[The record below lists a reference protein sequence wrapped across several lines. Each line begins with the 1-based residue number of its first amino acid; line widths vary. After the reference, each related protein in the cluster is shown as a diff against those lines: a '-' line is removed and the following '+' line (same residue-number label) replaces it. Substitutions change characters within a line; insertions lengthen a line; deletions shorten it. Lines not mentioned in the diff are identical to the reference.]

1 MNYRFLFLFQL
12 FFLLCNFSLGNEII
26 NIKLGTDISYTI
38 DDKNTEIQIYKI
50 RTNYKTISVKIYSIT
65 NIKTIQITDIK
76 ETNDILLCNETSNFC
91 QSTI

>member
-12 FFLLCNFSLGNEII
+12 FFLLCNFFLWNEII

>member
-12 FFLLCNFSLGNEII
+12 FFLLCNYSLGNEII
-26 NIKLGTDISYTI
+26 NIKLGTDLSYTI
-38 DDKNTEIQIYKI
+38 DDKISDIQIYKI
-50 RTNYKTISVKIYSIT
+50 GTNYKTISIKLYSIS

>member
-1 MNYRFLFLFQL
+1 MNFRFLFLFHL

-26 NIKLGTDISYTI
+26 NIKLGTDLSYTI
-38 DDKNTEIQIYKI
+38 DGKNSDIQIYKI
-50 RTNYKTISVKIYSIT
+50 GTNYKTISVKIYSIT
-65 NIKTIQITDIK
+65 NIKIIQITDVK

>member
-1 MNYRFLFLFQL
+1 MNFRFLFLFHL

-26 NIKLGTDISYTI
+26 NIKLGTDLSYTI
-38 DDKNTEIQIYKI
+38 DDKNSDIQNYKI
-50 RTNYKTISVKIYSIT
+50 GTNYKTISVKIYSIT
-65 NIKTIQITDIK
+65 NIKIIQITDVK

>member
-1 MNYRFLFLFQL
+1 MNFRFLFLFHL

-38 DDKNTEIQIYKI
+38 DDKNTDIQIYKI

>member
-1 MNYRFLFLFQL
+1 MNFRFLFLFHL

-26 NIKLGTDISYTI
+26 NIKLGTDLSYTI
-38 DDKNTEIQIYKI
+38 DDKNSDIQIYKI
-50 RTNYKTISVKIYSIT
+50 GTNYKTISVKIYSIT
-65 NIKTIQITDIK
+65 NTKIIQITDVK

>member
-1 MNYRFLFLFQL
+1 MNFRFLFLFHL

-26 NIKLGTDISYTI
+26 NIKLGTDLSYTI
-38 DDKNTEIQIYKI
+38 DDKISDIQIYKI
-50 RTNYKTISVKIYSIT
+50 GTNYKTISVKIYSIT
-65 NIKTIQITDIK
+65 NIKIIQITDVK

>member
-1 MNYRFLFLFQL
+1 MNFRFLFLFHL

-26 NIKLGTDISYTI
+26 NIKLGTDLSYTI
-38 DDKNTEIQIYKI
+38 DDKNSDIQIYKVG
-50 RTNYKTISVKIYSIT
+50 TNYKTISVKIYSIT
-65 NIKTIQITDIK
+65 NIKIIQITDVK

>member
-1 MNYRFLFLFQL
+1 MIFRFLFLFHL

-26 NIKLGTDISYTI
+26 NIKLGTDLSYTI
-38 DDKNTEIQIYKI
+38 DDKNSDIQIYKI
-50 RTNYKTISVKIYSIT
+50 GTNYKTISVKIYSIT
-65 NIKTIQITDIK
+65 NIKIIQITDVK

>member
-50 RTNYKTISVKIYSIT
+50 RTNYKTISVKIYSII

>member
-1 MNYRFLFLFQL
+1 MNFRFLFIFHL

-26 NIKLGTDISYTI
+26 NIKLGTDLSYTI
-38 DDKNTEIQIYKI
+38 DDKISDIQIYKI
-50 RTNYKTISVKIYSIT
+50 GTNYKTISVKIYSIT
-65 NIKTIQITDIK
+65 NIKIIQITDVK